1 VEPGVLAHWTEAEQ
15 QLVPAQ
21 GTLQRYFSTHPVIG
35 KINLVAAWFAG
46 ILGPMCW
53 AALII
58 LFVRAQWF
66 AG

>member
-1 VEPGVLAHWTEAEQ
+1 MLAHRIEADR
-15 QLVPAQ
+15 QLVAAQ
-21 GTLQRYFSTHPVIG
+21 RTLLLYFAKHPVIG

-46 ILGPMCW
+46 ILGPTCW

-58 LFVRAQWF
+58 LFVRAEWF